1 MKKETLDHLNAINQ
15 TIALEDWKAAL
26 DSLILTMR
34 KEFVFDNLVV
44 YLTDK
49 QKDIP
54 EVTYARAVGRGRKAE
69 ADAAWGENIANQVIS
84 AGKILQD
91 SAAIQ
96 ASKDR
101 VAMPYLLG
109 LPFFMYSG
117 AGALI
122 FIRFG
127 GPEYTTAQIQMA
139 ALAASQVSRILE
151 WRLLRENIAQ
161 LEQARHRAQLQD
173 DFMSTVSHDLYTPL
187 GFIKGYATS
196 LLRSDTTWDAETQ
209 REFLTIIDEET
220 DHLMKLVDK
229 FLDSARLQ
237 SGMMS
242 MDFQPVRLDSLIRDV
257 VLRLKGHDKSLPS
270 RRCPEFIEGCC
281 AQVDLDLAISPPIQA
296 DTVRLAQVFENLF
309 ENAFKYA
316 PDSNISITLRNLGD
330 RLTVTFADRGPG
342 IASEHLPF
350 LFERFYRVPAQ
361 SGKRGTGLG
370 LFICRQI
377 LQAHNGQI
385 SVETA
390 PGKGTAFRIDLPVR
404 QHPTAK
410 QVISQ

>member
-1 MKKETLDHLNAINQ
+1 MNKKTFSHLHAINQ
-15 TIALEDWKAAL
+15 SATLEDWKAAL
-26 DSLILTMR
+26 DALILTMR

-44 YLTDK
+44 YLTDAHK
-49 QKDIP
+49 GMP
-54 EVTYARAVGRGRKAE
+54 EVIYARAVGRGRKAE
-69 ADAAWGENIANQVIS
+69 ADAAWGENIANQVIA

-91 SAAIQ
+91 SPAVR

-109 LPFFMYSG
+109 LPLYMFRG
-117 AGALI
+117 AGAMI

-127 GPEYTTAQIQMA
+127 GPEYTTAQIKMA
-139 ALAASQVSRILE
+139 VLAACQVSRIFE
-151 WRLLRENIAQ
+151 YRLLRENIAR
-161 LEQARHRAQLQD
+161 LEQARHQAQLQD
-173 DFMSTVSHDLYTPL
+173 DFMATVSHDLHTPL

-220 DHLMKLVDK
+220 DHLMALVDK
-229 FLDSARLQ
+229 FLDSARLH
-237 SGMMS
+237 SGMMN

-257 VLRLKGHDKSLPS
+257 VMRFQGRDTSL
-270 RRCPEFIEGCC
+270 
-281 AQVDLDLAISPPIQA
+281 QVDLDLETSPPIQA
-296 DTVRLAQVFENLF
+296 DTIRLAQVFENLF
-309 ENAFKYA
+309 DNALKYA
-316 PDSNISITLRNLGD
+316 PDSNIAITLRNLD
-330 RLTVTFADRGPG
+330 NHLTVTFADRGPG
-342 IASEHLPF
+342 IAPEHLPF

-377 LQAHNGQI
+377 VQAHNGQI

-390 PGKGTAFRIDLPVR
+390 PGKGTVFRIDLPV
-404 QHPTAK
+404 HHHST
-410 QVISQ
+410 V

>member
-1 MKKETLDHLNAINQ
+1 MKKETLNHLNAINQ

-91 SAAIQ
+91 SPAIQ
-96 ASKDR
+96 TSKDR

-109 LPFFMYSG
+109 LPLFMYRG

-139 ALAASQVSRILE
+139 ALAAGQVSRILE

-220 DHLMKLVDK
+220 DHVMTLVDK

-237 SGMMS
+237 SGMMN

-257 VLRLKGHDKSLPS
+257 VLRLKGHDKSL
-270 RRCPEFIEGCC
+270 
-281 AQVDLDLAISPPIQA
+281 QVDLDLAISPPIQA

-404 QHPTAK
+404 QHPMAK
-410 QVISQ
+410 QVISVASQ

>member
-1 MKKETLDHLNAINQ
+1 MKKETLNHLNAINQ

-26 DSLILTMR
+26 DALILTMR

-44 YLTDK
+44 YFTDK
-49 QKDIP
+49 QKDNP
-54 EVTYARAVGRGRKAE
+54 EVTYARAVGRGRKEE
-69 ADAAWGENIANQVIS
+69 AGASWGETIANQVIS
-84 AGKILQD
+84 TGKILQD

-96 ASKDR
+96 ASEDR

-109 LPFFMYSG
+109 LPLLMYRG

-173 DFMSTVSHDLYTPL
+173 DFMSTVSHDLHTPL

-196 LLRSDTTWDAETQ
+196 LLRADTTWDAETQ

-220 DHLMKLVDK
+220 DHVMTLVDK

-257 VLRLKGHDKSLPS
+257 VLRLKGRNKSLH
-270 RRCPEFIEGCC
+270 
-281 AQVDLDLAISPPIQA
+281 VDLDLEISPPLQA
-296 DTVRLAQVFENLF
+296 DTVRLVQVFENLF

-330 RLTVTFADRGPG
+330 RLTITFADRGPG
-342 IASEHLPF
+342 IPSEHLPF

-377 LQAHNGQI
+377 VQAHNGQI

-404 QHPTAK
+404 QHPMADK
-410 QVISQ
+410 

>member
-1 MKKETLDHLNAINQ
+1 MKKETLNHLNAINQ

-44 YLTDK
+44 YLTER

-54 EVTYARAVGRGRKAE
+54 EVAYARAVGRGRKAE

-91 SAAIQ
+91 STAIQ

-109 LPFFMYSG
+109 LPLFMYRG

-209 REFLTIIDEET
+209 REFLTTIDEET
-220 DHLMKLVDK
+220 DHVMTLVDK
-229 FLDSARLQ
+229 FLDSARLH
-237 SGMMS
+237 SGMVN

-257 VLRLKGHDKSLPS
+257 VLRLKGHDKSL
-270 RRCPEFIEGCC
+270 
-281 AQVDLDLAISPPIQA
+281 QVDLDLEISPPIQA

-342 IASEHLPF
+342 ITSEHLPF

-385 SVETA
+385 SVEAA
-390 PGKGTAFRIDLPVR
+390 PGKGTVFRIDLPVR
-404 QHPTAK
+404 QHPLAK

>member
-1 MKKETLDHLNAINQ
+1 MKKETLNHLNAINQ

-91 SAAIQ
+91 SPAIQ
-96 ASKDR
+96 TSKDR

-109 LPFFMYSG
+109 LPLFMYRG

-220 DHLMKLVDK
+220 DHLMTLVDK

-237 SGMMS
+237 SGMMN

-270 RRCPEFIEGCC
+270 RCC
-281 AQVDLDLAISPPIQA
+281 AQVDLDLEISPPIQA

-342 IASEHLPF
+342 ITSEHLPF

-404 QHPTAK
+404 QHPLAK

>member
-1 MKKETLDHLNAINQ
+1 MKKETLNHLNAINQ
-15 TIALEDWKAAL
+15 TIALKDWKAAL

-91 SAAIQ
+91 SPAIQ

-109 LPFFMYSG
+109 LPLFMYRG

-209 REFLTIIDEET
+209 REFLTTIDEET
-220 DHLMKLVDK
+220 DHVMTLVDK

-237 SGMMS
+237 SGMMN

-257 VLRLKGHDKSLPS
+257 VLRLKGHDKSL
-270 RRCPEFIEGCC
+270 
-281 AQVDLDLAISPPIQA
+281 QVDLDLAISPPIQA

-404 QHPTAK
+404 QHPMAK
-410 QVISQ
+410 QVISVASQ

>member
-1 MKKETLDHLNAINQ
+1 MKKETLNHLNAINQ
-15 TIALEDWKAAL
+15 TIALKDWKAAL

-91 SAAIQ
+91 SPAIQ
-96 ASKDR
+96 TSKDR

-109 LPFFMYSG
+109 LPLFMYRG

-139 ALAASQVSRILE
+139 ALAAGQVSRILE

-220 DHLMKLVDK
+220 DHLMTLVDK

-237 SGMMS
+237 SGMMN

-257 VLRLKGHDKSLPS
+257 VLRLKGHDKSL
-270 RRCPEFIEGCC
+270 
-281 AQVDLDLAISPPIQA
+281 QVDLDLAISPPIQA

-404 QHPTAK
+404 QHPMAK
-410 QVISQ
+410 QVISVASQ